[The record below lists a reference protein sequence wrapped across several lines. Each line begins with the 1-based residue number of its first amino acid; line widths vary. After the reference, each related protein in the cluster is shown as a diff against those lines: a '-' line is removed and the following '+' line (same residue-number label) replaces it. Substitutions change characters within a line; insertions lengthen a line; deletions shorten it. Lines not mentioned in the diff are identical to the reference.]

1 MFGSKK
7 LERIRSKKIGE
18 KKRGEKGLIRE
29 EYFIAWFANKQA
41 RVGNTP
47 VSRSCQT
54 LTDLSLAYDFSLSLS
69 LAYDLLNAI
78 FLFVWIGLI

>member
-29 EYFIAWFANKQA
+29 EYFIAWFANKHA
-41 RVGNTP
+41 RVENTP
-47 VSRSCQT
+47 VQAR
-54 LTDLSLAYDFSLSLS
+54 L
-69 LAYDLLNAI
+69 
-78 FLFVWIGLI
+78 